1 MHQLAVAKM
10 SSRGGDVVGSGIG
23 ATALVGN
30 SATSLK
36 GWQFALLDQGR
47 RSSPPLLLALS
58 LNLLCFVVFP

>member
-36 GWQFALLDQGR
+36 GWQFALWIRGGGR
-47 RSSPPLLLALS
+47 RRRCCW
-58 LNLLCFVVFP
+58 LCR